1 MWALIMMV
9 YLGIPSYSESA
20 ATLAVSTIPN
30 FESELLCR
38 QAGAQQEVVLRN
50 DFKINTGK
58 KYSFICVKT
67 KEQ

>member
-1 MWALIMMV
+1 MWALIMTV

-20 ATLAVSTIPN
+20 ATLTISNIAN
-30 FESELLCR
+30 FEAEILCR
-38 QAGAQQEVVLRN
+38 QAGAQQEVILRN
-50 DFKINTGK
+50 DFKINTAK